1 MISCLSFLTDN
12 CVKDLTSRYA
22 SNWLSKTRKLRVDA
36 DWLAETLHPYKSRN
50 RVSCRYVFGILQC
63 VVLGWLPSFL
73 PPCLSSS
80 PPSLGQRQGVSFM
93 FEWEGRGWYNVPVNV
108 FCIHDTLHPDVYL
121 CVFLS
126 SFLSFH
132 PLCMKC

>member
-1 MISCLSFLTDN
+1 MISCLPFLTDK

-63 VVLGWLPSFL
+63 VVLGWLL
-73 PPCLSSS
+73 LWGREREYLLCLS
-80 PPSLGQRQGVSFM
+80 G
-93 FEWEGRGWYNVPVNV
+93 EGRGWYNVPVNV

-126 SFLSFH
+126 PFLSFH